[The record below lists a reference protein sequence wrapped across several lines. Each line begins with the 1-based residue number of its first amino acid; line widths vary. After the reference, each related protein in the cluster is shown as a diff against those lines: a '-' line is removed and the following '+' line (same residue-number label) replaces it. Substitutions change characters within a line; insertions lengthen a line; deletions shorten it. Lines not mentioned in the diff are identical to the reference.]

1 MKCRQ
6 CSTRELTSGDI
17 DGLCCSCRNYNMIK
31 RDNKNIIRTQF
42 NLWFKNQKDIPAEYI
57 KIINEN
63 FWDLI

>member
-1 MKCRQ
+1 
-6 CSTRELTSGDI
+6 
-17 DGLCCSCRNYNMIK
+17 MIE

-42 NLWFKNQKDIPAEYI
+42 NLWFKNQKDIPAENI